1 MKRTYTDKH
10 PETINRRSKKEREK
24 SNKQVDAVIDLKET
38 KNVQI
43 KDEIKIEAVNDV
55 KTKV

>member
-10 PETINRRSKKEREK
+10 PEAINRRSKKEREK

-43 KDEIKIEAVNDV
+43 KDEINIEAVNDV

>member
-1 MKRTYTDKH
+1 MKRTYTDKY
-10 PETINRRSKKEREK
+10 PEAISQSKKEREK
-24 SNKQVDAVIDLKET
+24 SNKQVDAVIDLNET

-43 KDEIKIEAVNDV
+43 KDKINIEAVNDV